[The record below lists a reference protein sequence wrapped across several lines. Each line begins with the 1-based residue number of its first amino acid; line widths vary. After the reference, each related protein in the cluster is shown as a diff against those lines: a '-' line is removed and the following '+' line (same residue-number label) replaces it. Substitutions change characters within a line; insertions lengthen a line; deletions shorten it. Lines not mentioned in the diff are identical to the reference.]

1 MDGSTSQPTSRPA
14 SAPVRLTR
22 YAWLSIAAALV
33 TMGMKT
39 VAYLLTGSVGL
50 LSDAIESSVNLV
62 AAIVALVALIIAARP
77 ADDTHAYGHGK
88 VEYFSAG
95 VEGTMIFLA
104 ATAIIWSAVDRL
116 LHPVELE
123 RLGIGL
129 AVSVGAA
136 LVNLAVSLVE
146 QRAGKRH
153 RSITLE
159 ADAKH
164 LMTDV
169 WTSGGVVVAVGL
181 VGLTGWEVLDP
192 LIAIGV
198 AINILVA
205 GAILI
210 RRSAAG
216 LMDQAL
222 PAADLAAVEEVL
234 GRFRGPAVQFH
245 AVRTREAGQRRFV
258 SMHVLVPGAW
268 DVQQAHDLVEE
279 VEDAVRAVLP
289 GSTVTTHIE
298 PLEDPASFADEGLDR
313 LSLPPSLRPG
323 ARSVGPP
330 PSPDASA

>member
-1 MDGSTSQPTSRPA
+1 
-14 SAPVRLTR
+14 
-22 YAWLSIAAALV
+22 
-33 TMGMKT
+33 MGMKT

-95 VEGTMIFLA
+95 VAGTMIFLA

-169 WTSGGVVVAVGL
+169 WTSAWSGSPAGRCSIRSSPS
-181 VGLTGWEVLDP
+181 GWP
-192 LIAIGV
+192 
-198 AINILVA
+198 
-205 GAILI
+205 
-210 RRSAAG
+210 STSSS
-216 LMDQAL
+216 
-222 PAADLAAVEEVL
+222 PA
-234 GRFRGPAVQFH
+234 
-245 AVRTREAGQRRFV
+245 
-258 SMHVLVPGAW
+258 
-268 DVQQAHDLVEE
+268 
-279 VEDAVRAVLP
+279 
-289 GSTVTTHIE
+289 
-298 PLEDPASFADEGLDR
+298 
-313 LSLPPSLRPG
+313 PS
-323 ARSVGPP
+323 
-330 PSPDASA
+330 